1 MDGCGRQRGEGGREG
16 EKRGREAGRG
26 QASEGG
32 GRREGEERYYVT
44 EYGNHKRERWKR
56 LEIHKRIGQQA
67 HREGAGERLRERKRE
82 EGE

>member
-1 MDGCGRQRGEGGREG
+1 MEDRGEREG
-16 EKRGREAGRG
+16 GKERSGGGEGKGEGQHRRE
-26 QASEGG
+26 G

-56 LEIHKRIGQQA
+56 LEIHKRIGPQA